1 MQTIAK
7 RIELFFWDTTIP
19 LLSESV
25 MIRNSVKHSYQ
36 FYNKYKKDAWIIL
49 PIFASG
55 ALGLIVGCLLAL
67 YI

>member
-25 MIRNSVKHSYQ
+25 MIRTGVKQFYQ
-36 FYNKYKKDAWIIL
+36 FYNRYKKDAWIIF

-55 ALGLIVGCLLAL
+55 AVGLIIGCLLAL
-67 YI
+67 FI